1 MRRLLSSARGAS
13 WTRRADLFLV
23 ALAVLGLGIHTLTE
37 STRRMN
43 PRPYLAEK
51 MGAATR
57 AIRCFEAIREARLGT
72 PSSQDTENDP
82 EGSGLIGQEFTLT
95 TTDRGVLEA
104 KLTSVNP
111 NFAAVFVEYFKDM
124 GLERGDAVAIALTGS
139 FPALNVT
146 VLAAAEELGLRALPI
161 TSVGASMWGANDPSF
176 TWLDMETLLNRQGL
190 LATRSIGASIGGSN
204 DRGRGLSPRG
214 RALLR
219 EAIERNG
226 VALIREPTLDES
238 VKKRLEMYREAAG
251 PAGVRAFVNVGGGAA
266 ATGTQQNSDLIPPGV
281 NRSLKPYNWTQR
293 GVIHYFGRE
302 RIPFVHVLN
311 IESIAQANGLPTV
324 PERVPPVGEGE
335 VFYRE
340 MYDLRIAGPALAV
353 YLVLCFGVLRARH
366 RAAQAARVVEVPAA
380 ITAIGAEPVSQSRG

>member
-1 MRRLLSSARGAS
+1 MEVRSLRRLLSSARGAS

-238 VKKRLEMYREAAG
+238 VKKRLEM
-251 PAGVRAFVNVGGGAA
+251 
-266 ATGTQQNSDLIPPGV
+266 
-281 NRSLKPYNWTQR
+281 
-293 GVIHYFGRE
+293 
-302 RIPFVHVLN
+302 
-311 IESIAQANGLPTV
+311 
-324 PERVPPVGEGE
+324 
-335 VFYRE
+335 
-340 MYDLRIAGPALAV
+340 
-353 YLVLCFGVLRARH
+353 
-366 RAAQAARVVEVPAA
+366 
-380 ITAIGAEPVSQSRG
+380 